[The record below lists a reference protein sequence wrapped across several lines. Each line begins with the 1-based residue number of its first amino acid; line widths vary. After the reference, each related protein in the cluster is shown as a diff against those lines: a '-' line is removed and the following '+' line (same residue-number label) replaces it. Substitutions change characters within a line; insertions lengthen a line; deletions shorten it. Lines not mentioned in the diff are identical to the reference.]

1 MYAPIGVGISCVLAI
16 AIVSGICVCIVKRRR
31 APTTTVEQED
41 KGNEMLVLEECD
53 DHAID
58 EMLPKII

>member
-16 AIVSGICVCIVKRRR
+16 ALVVGICVCIVKRRR
-31 APTTTVEQED
+31 APTPTVEQE
-41 KGNEMLVLEECD
+41 GHEMLVLEECD
-53 DHAID
+53 ETVID